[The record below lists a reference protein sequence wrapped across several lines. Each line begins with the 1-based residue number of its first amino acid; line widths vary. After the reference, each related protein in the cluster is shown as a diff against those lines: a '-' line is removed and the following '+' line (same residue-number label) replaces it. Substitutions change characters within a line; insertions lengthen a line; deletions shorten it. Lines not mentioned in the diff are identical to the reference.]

1 MPFSRC
7 CTHRFKLFPDPFA
20 VVKEIKCID
29 KCSVRYEKEKGKSK
43 GNEYFYG
50 ENTWQEADMA
60 EYFFK
65 RHAGNDGRILL
76 HAYERAKCG
85 QKKFICSIM
94 HADLNL
100 IHDFYIGQAT
110 YLNCSGQILML
121 AQPSNNVVAPNF
133 SYHIV

>member
-60 EYFFK
+60 GYFFK

-76 HAYERAKCG
+76 HAYERAECG

-94 HADLNL
+94 HADLNTRL
-100 IHDFYIGQAT
+100 LYWPGYILELFRADIDVGSAKQQ
-110 YLNCSGQILML
+110 CCC
-121 AQPSNNVVAPNF
+121 PKF
-133 SYHIV
+133 